1 MWRSPRDCP
10 PGITLPEA
18 AVSSSRRQIRLGFTD
33 EPFPEGTHMCHIFSD
48 EEEQG
53 DVISRYVASG
63 LAEGEQACYFAD
75 ARSVDETRA
84 RLAGLGVPV
93 PAVDDPQLLVA
104 SAVDMYCP
112 DGTFVPDRMLANFP
126 IVYNAG
132 REAGFAGVRATG
144 EMSWARRGCPG
155 SERLIEYESRINTVV
170 RETPLTAV
178 CQYDARLFD
187 GATLFEVLIVHPVM
201 IVRGRISR
209 NPYYLP
215 PEEFQRRGRGLAGRP
230 G

>member
-1 MWRSPRDCP
+1 M
-10 PGITLPEA
+10 
-18 AVSSSRRQIRLGFTD
+18 SSVRRQIPLGFTD

-48 EEEQG
+48 EDEQG
-53 DVISRYVASG
+53 EVISRYVASG
-63 LAEGEQACYFAD
+63 LASGEQACYFAD
-75 ARSVDETRA
+75 ALSVDETRA
-84 RLAGLGVPV
+84 RLARLGVPI
-93 PAVDDPQLLVA
+93 PEPGDPGLVVA
-104 SAVDMYCP
+104 PAVDMYCP

-126 IVYNAG
+126 IVYGAG
-132 REAGFAGVRATG
+132 RAAGFEGVRATG
-144 EMSWARRGCPG
+144 EMSWATRGMPG

-215 PEEFQRRGRGLAGRP
+215 PEEFQRRGCGLAGRP
-230 G
+230 A

>member
-1 MWRSPRDCP
+1 
-10 PGITLPEA
+10 
-18 AVSSSRRQIRLGFTD
+18 VSSFRRQIRLGFTD

-53 DVISRYVASG
+53 DVISRYIASG
-63 LAEGEQACYFAD
+63 LADGEQACYFTD
-75 ARSVDETRA
+75 TMSVDETRA
-84 RLAGLGVPV
+84 RLAALGVPV
-93 PAVDDPQLLVA
+93 PAVEDGKLLVA

-144 EMSWARRGCPG
+144 EMTWARRGVPG
-155 SERLIEYESRINTVV
+155 SERLIEYESRINTIV
-170 RETPLTAV
+170 REYPLTAV
-178 CQYDARLFD
+178 CQYDARRFD

-215 PEEFQRRGRGLAGRP
+215 PEEFQRRGRGLAGKP

>member
-1 MWRSPRDCP
+1 M
-10 PGITLPEA
+10 
-18 AVSSSRRQIRLGFTD
+18 SSFRRQIRLGFTD
-33 EPFPEGTHMCHIFSD
+33 EQFPEGTHMCHIFGD

-63 LAEGEQACYFAD
+63 LAEGEQVCYFAD
-75 ARSVDETRA
+75 AMSVDETRA

-93 PAVDDPQLLVA
+93 PAAEDGKLLVA

-126 IVYNAG
+126 VVYNAG

-144 EMSWARRGCPG
+144 EMSWARRGLPG

-170 RETPLTAV
+170 RETPLIAV

-209 NPYYLP
+209 NPYYIP
-215 PEEFQRRGRGLAGRP
+215 PEEFQRRGHGLAGRP
-230 G
+230 A

>member
-1 MWRSPRDCP
+1 MV
-10 PGITLPEA
+10 EA
-18 AVSSSRRQIRLGFTD
+18 RRQICLGFTD

-53 DVISRYVASG
+53 EVISRFVASG

-75 ARSVDETRA
+75 TRSVDETRA
-84 RLAGLGVPV
+84 RLTALGVPV
-93 PAVDDPQLLVA
+93 PAVEDRQLIVGP
-104 SAVDMYCP
+104 AVDMYCP
-112 DGTFVPDRMLANFP
+112 DGTFVPDRMLGNFP

-132 REAGFAGVRATG
+132 REAGFDGVRATG
-144 EMSWARRGCPG
+144 EMTWARRGIPG
-155 SERLIEYESRINTVV
+155 SERLIEYESRINTIV
-170 RETPLTAV
+170 REYPLTVV
-178 CQYDARLFD
+178 CQYDARQFD

-215 PEEFQRRGRGLAGRP
+215 PEEFQRRGRGLAATP
-230 G
+230 T

>member
-1 MWRSPRDCP
+1 M
-10 PGITLPEA
+10 
-18 AVSSSRRQIRLGFTD
+18 SSFRRQIRLGFTD

-63 LAEGEQACYFAD
+63 LSEGEQACYFSD

-93 PAVDDPQLLVA
+93 PAVEDGKLVVA
-104 SAVDMYCP
+104 SAVEMYCP

-132 REAGFAGVRATG
+132 REAGFEGVRATG
-144 EMSWARRGCPG
+144 EMSWARRGLPG

-209 NPYYLP
+209 NPYYIP

-230 G
+230 A